1 MGVDT
6 TMFACFEGRLTKA
19 QVKSFGPW
27 HDHQFAGCG
36 FYSTA
41 TAHRHDEAELTLLRI
56 EFESADADLDAA
68 FTSFVQS
75 LARKSRKRVT
85 VVFDHDGDYDASEL
99 NELLERADDHGLFS
113 DRLEPEGDWVELELA
128 TGEPSQAEEGA
139 GPAEDF
145 APPPA
150 DPTRQRW
157 HTPSERDLEAYLG
170 HLRNADPVIER
181 VEIESDLVFT
191 RGPEG
196 RLSRLLICRSSSR
209 RELKPLLQVL
219 RGFVREVTVESSD
232 DIAEARD
239 ALDLSVRVQGVKNP
253 FFDD

>member
-6 TMFACFEGRLTKA
+6 TMFACFEGHLTKA
-19 QVKSFGPW
+19 QVKSFGAW
-27 HDHQFAGCG
+27 HDEQFEGSG
-36 FYSTA
+36 FFSTP
-41 TAHRHDEAELTLLRI
+41 TAHRHDEAKLTVLRVA
-56 EFESADADLDAA
+56 FESADPDYDAA
-68 FTSFVQS
+68 FASFVQA

-85 VVFDHDGDYDASEL
+85 VVFDGDGDYDASEL
-99 NELLERADDHGLFS
+99 QELLERVGDHGLFS
-113 DRLEPEGDWVELELA
+113 DRLDPEGDWVELELA
-128 TGEPSQAEEGA
+128 TGEPRQVEEGV
-139 GPAEDF
+139 GDEEGF

-150 DPTRQRW
+150 DPTLQRW
-157 HTPSERDLEAYLG
+157 HTPNERDVEAYLG

-181 VEIESDLVFT
+181 VEIENGLVFT

-196 RLSRLLICRSSSR
+196 RLSRLLIRRSLSR

-219 RGFVREVTVESSD
+219 RGFVREVTVESND